1 MITMVAERYTTN
13 LSKAQGIIP
22 ETYELL
28 ELWQPG
34 MSGHELTNRVKEMGA
49 LGKPTHVRMKDI
61 VIRGF
66 TRRYLVNGSKPALWL
81 RRMLERGAARACL
94 RQLMLIYTARANPIL
109 HDFIREVYW
118 RKNVTA
124 TREIGK
130 SDARDFIER
139 ATSIRRIEPPWSEEM
154 HERVARYLLG
164 TLEDFELTEEI
175 RRGQRR
181 VRPPLILAQTAV
193 FLAYELHFS
202 GEAEEQIS
210 KHPDWSLFGLMPT
223 DVIALLE
230 KSAAQG
236 HLLLQHSGAILRI
249 EWHYPDMEG
258 VIDAITH

>member
-1 MITMVAERYTTN
+1 MVAERYTTN
-13 LSKAQGIIP
+13 LSKAQGIIS

-34 MSGHELTNRVKEMGA
+34 MSSLELKNRVKESGA
-49 LGKPTHVRMKDI
+49 LGKPTHVRMEDV

-66 TRRYLVNGSKPALWL
+66 SRRYLVNDSKPALWL

-94 RQLMLIYTARANPIL
+94 RQLMLIYTARANTIL

-139 ATSIRRIEPPWSEEM
+139 ATSIHRIDPPWSEEIRD
-154 HERVARYLLG
+154 RVAGYLLG
-164 TLEDFELTEEI
+164 TLEDFEMTEEM

-181 VRPPLILAQTAV
+181 IRPPMILTQTAV

-202 GEAEEQIS
+202 GLAEEQIVM
-210 KHPDWSLFGLMPT
+210 HHDWSLFGLMQT

-249 EWHYPDMEG
+249 EWHYRDMEG